1 MIIDWHTHVH
11 TPEDAAQPF
20 WHGRCPMTIENV
32 LGAMDDA
39 GIDMT
44 VISNPLHELRDM
56 ARNEQRSTVRRQN
69 AFVAEQAAKQPKRFA
84 GLASAVPSGGDEF
97 LKDLETAIKQ
107 DGLRGV
113 IITASLQGAYPDDDS
128 AKPFFKLVNDLDV
141 PVFIHPPS
149 VGFGEER
156 MKEYR
161 LASSVGRPFD
171 NCLALSRLI
180 VRGIFEEFPTLKLV
194 GSHVGGGICEI
205 IGRMDY
211 AYELQEE
218 AYFLGSYAPIKIK
231 KKPSEYLKMMYL
243 DSVSYHAPA
252 ARCALET
259 VGVDHFLFGTDAPPL
274 TVLKPRGLKL
284 IDELALGPADKE
296 KVLSG
301 NAKRLLKLN

>member
-1 MIIDWHTHVH
+1 MIIDFHTHVH
-11 TPEDAAQPF
+11 TPEDAAKPF
-20 WHGRCPMTIENV
+20 WKGRCPLTIENA
-32 LGAMDDA
+32 LGAMDGA

-56 ARNEQRSTVRRQN
+56 KRPEQRKTVRGQN
-69 AFVAEQAAKQPKRFA
+69 KFLAEQVAKRPKRFA
-84 GLASAVPSGGDEF
+84 ALASAVPSGGDEF
-97 LKDLETAIKQ
+97 LKDLEEAVQ

-128 AKPFFKLVNDLDV
+128 ARPFFKLVTDLDI

-156 MKEYR
+156 MKDYR

-171 NCLALSRLI
+171 NCLAISRLI
-180 VRGIFEEFPTLKLV
+180 VRGIFEDFPTLKLV

-211 AYELQEE
+211 AYELQDE
-218 AYFLGSYAPIKIK
+218 AYFLGSYAPMRIK
-231 KKPSEYLKMMYL
+231 KKPSKYLKMMYL

-252 ARCALET
+252 ARCAMET

-284 IDELALGPADKE
+284 IEELGLAPADKD
-296 KVLSG
+296 KVLAG

>member
-11 TPEDAAQPF
+11 TPEDAAKPF
-20 WHGRCPMTIENV
+20 WKGRCPLTVENA
-32 LGAMDDA
+32 LRAMDQA

-56 ARNEQRSTVRRQN
+56 DRKEQRKTVRGQN
-69 AFVAEQAAKQPKRFA
+69 KFLAEQVAKNPKRFA
-84 GLASAVPSGGDEF
+84 ALGSTAPSGGDEF
-97 LKDLETAIKQ
+97 LKDLEEGVR

-113 IITASLQGAYPDDDS
+113 IITSSLQGAYPDDDS
-128 AKPFFKLVNDLDV
+128 ARPFFKLVTDLDI

-180 VRGIFEEFPTLKLV
+180 VRGIFEDFPTLKLV

-211 AYELQEE
+211 AYELQDE
-218 AYFLGSYAPIKIK
+218 AYFLGSYAPMRIT

-284 IDELALGPADKE
+284 IDELRLNPADKE
-296 KVLSG
+296 KVLAG
-301 NAKRLLKLN
+301 NAKRLLKLH

>member
-1 MIIDWHTHVH
+1 MIIDFHTHVH
-11 TPEDAAQPF
+11 TPEDAAKPF
-20 WHGRCPMTIENV
+20 WKGRCPLTIENA
-32 LGAMDDA
+32 LSAMDGA

-56 ARNEQRSTVRRQN
+56 TQPEQRKTVRGQN
-69 AFVAEQAAKQPKRFA
+69 KFLAEQVAKQPKRFA
-84 GLASAVPSGGDEF
+84 ALASAVPSGGDEF
-97 LKDLETAIKQ
+97 LKDLEEAVQ
-107 DGLRGV
+107 DGLRGA

-128 AKPFFKLVNDLDV
+128 ARPFFKLVTDLDI

-171 NCLALSRLI
+171 NCLAISRLI
-180 VRGIFEEFPTLKLV
+180 VRGIFEDFPTLKLV

-211 AYELQEE
+211 AYELQDE
-218 AYFLGSYAPIKIK
+218 AYFLGSYAPMRIK

-252 ARCALET
+252 ARCAMET

-284 IDELALGPADKE
+284 IDELGLAPADKA
-296 KVLSG
+296 KVLAG